1 MLVVLKTKLND
12 ILNTLAQEYKV
23 LVPAKIDDT
32 SKVIPYEADVDILL
46 DENVKLS
53 PKDVFFPQTEKM
65 YKMKTVK
72 TSMELENIMGEA
84 EPKLLFGVRSC
95 DMKSL
100 DCFDQVF
107 LTKGYVDEFYQ
118 QKRDNVVTIA
128 LSCTQPMQSCF
139 CSAMGLDPQKAV
151 GADVQAFDLGDKIG
165 LEAVSDKGKNV
176 IELIKGQLSE
186 EEVVVPQFGEFYLKV
201 DAYGV
206 SEKLNGMFEAPLWED
221 VSKKCLNCG
230 ACTYVCPT
238 CHCFDISQEVRGENV
253 TKYRC
258 WDSCMFG
265 EYTQMAGGHNPRPT
279 KKERVRNRFMHKL
292 NYFPDRYNMLLCTG
306 CGRCINVCPVNL
318 DITSVIKQI
327 KEAE

>member
-1 MLVVLKTKLND
+1 MLVVLKAKLKD
-12 ILNTLAQEYKV
+12 ILNTLAEEYKV
-23 LVPAKIDDT
+23 LVPAKIEDT
-32 SKVIPYEADVDILL
+32 SKFISYKDNVDIIL

-72 TSMELENIMGEA
+72 TSMELENITDEA
-84 EPKLLFGVRSC
+84 GKKLLFGVRSC

-107 LTKGYVDEFYQ
+107 LTKGYVDEFYKN
-118 QKRDNVVTIA
+118 KRDSVVTIA
-128 LSCTQPMQSCF
+128 LSCSQPMQTCF
-139 CSAMGLDPQKAV
+139 CSAMGVDSQKAV
-151 GADVQAFDLGDKIG
+151 GADVQAYDLGDKIG
-165 LEAVSDKGKNV
+165 LEAISDEGSKV
-176 IELIKGQLSE
+176 IELIKGQLTE
-186 EEVVVPQFGEFYLKV
+186 EGAEVPQPGEFYLKV
-201 DAYGV
+201 DADGV
-206 SEKLNGMFEAPLWED
+206 SEKLNGMFESPIWDD

>member
-32 SKVIPYEADVDILL
+32 SKFIPYEGDVDILL
-46 DENVKLS
+46 DGNVKLS

-72 TSMELENIMGEA
+72 TSMELENITGEA
-84 EPKLLFGVRSC
+84 EQKLLFGVRSC

-118 QKRDNVVTIA
+118 QKRDKVVTIA
-128 LSCTQPMQSCF
+128 LSCSQPMPSCF
-139 CSAMGLDPQKAV
+139 CSAMGVDPQKAV
-151 GADVQAFDLGDKIG
+151 GADVQAYDLGDKIG
-165 LEAVSDKGKNV
+165 LEAVSDKGSKV
-176 IELIKGQLSE
+176 VESIKGQLSE
-186 EEVVVPQFGEFYLKV
+186 EEVNVPQFGEFYLKV
-201 DAYGV
+201 DADGV
-206 SEKLNGMFEAPLWED
+206 SEKLNGMFESPIWD
-221 VSKKCLNCG
+221 SVSKKCLNCG

>member
-1 MLVVLKTKLND
+1 MLVVLKAKLKD
-12 ILNTLAQEYKV
+12 ILNTLAEEYKV
-23 LVPAKIDDT
+23 LVPAKIEDT
-32 SKVIPYEADVDILL
+32 SKFISYKDNVDIIL

-72 TSMELENIMGEA
+72 TSMELENITDEA
-84 EPKLLFGVRSC
+84 GKKLLFGVRSC

-107 LTKGYVDEFYQ
+107 LTKGYIDEFYKN
-118 QKRDNVVTIA
+118 KRDSVVTIA
-128 LSCTQPMQSCF
+128 LSCSQPMQTCF
-139 CSAMGLDPQKAV
+139 CSAMGVDSQKAV
-151 GADVQAFDLGDKIG
+151 GADVQAYDLGDKIG
-165 LEAVSDKGKNV
+165 LEAISDEGSKV
-176 IELIKGQLSE
+176 IELIKGQLTE
-186 EEVVVPQFGEFYLKV
+186 EGAEVPQPGEFYLKV
-201 DAYGV
+201 DADGV
-206 SEKLNGMFEAPLWED
+206 SEKLNGMFESPIWDD

>member
-1 MLVVLKTKLND
+1 MLVVKKTMVKE
-12 ILNTLAQEYKV
+12 ILSTLAKEYTV
-23 LVPAKIDDT
+23 LVPAQIDDT
-32 SKVIPYEADVDILL
+32 SKFIRFEDNVDILM
-46 DENVKLS
+46 DGNVALS

-72 TSMELENIMGEA
+72 TSMELENIIGDS

-118 QKRDNVVTIA
+118 QKRDRVVTVA
-128 LSCTQPMQSCF
+128 LSCAQPMQSCF

-151 GADVQAFDLGDKIG
+151 GADVQAYDLGDKIG
-165 LEAVSDKGKNV
+165 LEAVTDKGNKV
-176 IELIKGQLSE
+176 IELIKGQLTE
-186 EEVVVPQFGEFYLKV
+186 EGLSLPQFGEFYLKV
-201 DAYGV
+201 DADGI
-206 SEKLNGMFEAPLWED
+206 SEKLNGMFESPIWED
-221 VSKKCLNCG
+221 VAKKCLNCG

-238 CHCFDISQEVRGENV
+238 CHCFDISQEVRGQNV

-306 CGRCINVCPVNL
+306 CGRCINACPVNL